1 MTTPVLSLVA
11 VIFIR
16 IPPVTMMGA
25 LEAEFS
31 LDWTGKIESCLMFI
45 SYSRV
50 VGTTVSWAPVSAVES
65 LLTLLPWW

>member
-31 LDWTGKIESCLMFI
+31 LDWTGKIESCLIFI
-45 SYSRV
+45 SSSRV
-50 VGTTVSWAPVSAVES
+50 VGTTVS
-65 LLTLLPWW
+65 